1 MTPVPVADSDGQAG
15 DVVVLAQADHTLVL
29 LYGDIDLRC
38 TDDLEQA
45 GRYCIDAAQYAVL
58 DVRKVA
64 LIDSVGLSFVIR
76 LAAGLQAAGT
86 ELLLRGPNPGVSELV
101 TLVGA
106 EHLVRWEPQVAE
118 QDAEAN

>member
-29 LYGDIDLRC
+29 LYGDIDLR
-38 TDDLEQA
+38 
-45 GRYCIDAAQYAVL
+45 
-58 DVRKVA
+58 
-64 LIDSVGLSFVIR
+64 
-76 LAAGLQAAGT
+76 
-86 ELLLRGPNPGVSELV
+86 GPNPGVSELV